1 MMKLLTKIPSWGIYL
16 LVGIFFIAITYYG
29 WQFKRWIHYSW
40 SYETQVTQTVC
51 KMVKPEYLKNPSE
64 CE

>member
-1 MMKLLTKIPSWGIYL
+1 MMKLLTKIPKPVIYL
-16 LVGIFFIAITYYG
+16 LGVILAVVITYYG
-29 WQFKRWIHYSW
+29 WQFKRWVHYSW

-51 KMVKPEYLKNPSE
+51 KMVKPEYLKNPSD